1 MQRKSINVQE
11 FTCRGEA
18 FVLMKYSMLNVLL
31 DKCFALTVVFISIFA
46 LMIITIISGCSM
58 PGGGK
63 RASIPQIEMVV
74 ENTLPTKRTNEFVVL
89 KISDIKEIAK
99 DFSQNTFMV
108 LQADSN
114 QEIPCQLDDTNNDGI
129 GDEIAMVMD
138 IEPKEKKRITIRYS
152 PESPE
157 NRAVT
162 LGHKKR
168 TRSAIHPEYEGI
180 SWESELIGYRLYPDQ
195 RNSISILGKQKMG
208 LSLDKFASNPATS
221 STKLVLDGE
230 NNIGCGG
237 FGLWDDGKLIKPN
250 PDTPR
255 YTRIVADGP
264 VRSIA
269 QVIYDKW
276 IFGDNSLR
284 VTATY
289 SIFAGQVWSTGN
301 IKIKGSNM
309 PVKIATG
316 LAKSKQ
322 ISLTKNEKN
331 GLFYSYG
338 KQSRLNDDLGMALIY
353 PTESVDSFNEDD
365 NSYLAVL
372 NPGSDNEISY
382 WFLSSYGNGE
392 TGVKNSAEFSELIK
406 STVDNLKNPITV
418 TIMPIKKE
426 ESK

>member
-1 MQRKSINVQE
+1 MQRKAIDAHE

-18 FVLMKYSMLNVLL
+18 FAHGKYFMLNVLL
-31 DKCFALTVVFISIFA
+31 SKCFAPTVIFT
-46 LMIITIISGCSM
+46 LIITAIISGCSM

-74 ENTLPTKRTNEFVVL
+74 ENILPTKRKNEFVVL
-89 KISDIKEIAK
+89 KVSDLKEMAK

-162 LGHKKR
+162 LGHKKQ

-180 SWESELIGYRLYPDQ
+180 GWESELIGYRLYPGQ
-195 RNSISILGKQKMG
+195 RNSISVLGKQKMG

-221 STKLVLDGE
+221 STKLVLDGG

-237 FGLWDDGKLIKPN
+237 FGLWDDGELVKPN

-276 IFGDNSLR
+276 IFGDKSLR

-309 PVKIATG
+309 PVKIVTG

-322 ISLTKNEKN
+322 ASLTKNEKN
-331 GLFYSYG
+331 GFFYTFG
-338 KQSRLNDDLGMALIY
+338 RQIPLNSDLGMALIY
-353 PTESVDSFNEDD
+353 PTDSFDSFNEDD
-365 NSYLAVL
+365 NSYLTVL

-382 WFLSSYGNGE
+382 WFLSSWGNGE

-406 STVDNLKNPITV
+406 STVDNLENPITV